1 MYKDILGNSFLF
13 SPGDATWKAK
23 RQACAHAF
31 YKDRLMIMTEVLREK
46 IEAVVQK
53 WIKAIESSEDKS
65 YLIDITVEFE
75 RVFARNLIH
84 IAFGEDINDNLFDLD
99 MRRTKA
105 GKSFVKRKV
114 TMAEALNEVNECIIT
129 SAMTKMLNPLAFFF
143 LLTT

>member
-46 IEAVVQK
+46 IEAVLQK